1 MVFSFSIEKRPF
13 TLIYYTFCTSVHFI
27 PVRSLISLSLLS
39 IYCRFIFFL
48 LPNIELNMQIFD
60 ETCEFDFF
68 VFFRCYLFF
77 GLLYIDISNRF
88 VVVLSVRAFSLNF
101 EMLSSHTSLNPTI
114 RERNICNRNVEL
126 FNERS

>member
-39 IYCRFIFFL
+39 IYCRFIFFCYQT
-48 LPNIELNMQIFD
+48 LNLTCKFSTKRVNLIFL
-60 ETCEFDFF
+60 